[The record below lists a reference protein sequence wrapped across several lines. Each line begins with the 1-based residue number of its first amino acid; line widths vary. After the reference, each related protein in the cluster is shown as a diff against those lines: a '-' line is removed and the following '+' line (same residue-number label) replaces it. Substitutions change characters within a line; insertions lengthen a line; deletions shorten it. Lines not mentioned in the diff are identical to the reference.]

1 MKLENQVAI
10 ITGGGRGI
18 GKSTALAFAQEG
30 ADLVLAAR
38 TPSEIEAVAAEV
50 CALRSPSPCNTNR
63 CNAKIAGGRDGET
76 DARQIRQGRYSCQ
89 QRGRRHPQLDS

>member
-18 GKSTALAFAQEG
+18 GRSTALAFAQEG

-38 TPSEIEAVAAEV
+38 TLSEIEDVGRRGP
-50 CALRSPSPCNTNR
+50 CTRSPRPRNTNR
-63 CNAKIAGGRDGET
+63 CYAKIAGGRDGET
-76 DARQIRQGRYSCQ
+76 DARQIR
-89 QRGRRHPQLDS
+89 